1 MFSAER
7 ELMKRERSKRFKEKQ
22 NKEEEKDEG
31 SAPFVIKELVR
42 VAAKRRRDQRDN
54 QL

>member
-22 NKEEEKDEG
+22 NKEEEDEG
-31 SAPFVIKELVR
+31 SAPFIIKELVR

-54 QL
+54 QR